1 MRGAVATAAAT
12 PTTWI
17 QTRTTRVKGIKA
29 AKKKKSA
36 FVRRAGHGKSQD
48 FEWWIAMGSSG
59 VSRGKSWKNQKTPK
73 VEKIPKQLSAGQSPS
88 SSVLRPSQRVRVV
101 DRKNFPSKLR
111 PRDWKFQC
119 SRKRADSAMN
129 DKQRQFS
136 SVQFGSV
143 RFSSVCQEFSF
154 TSRCQLFSIPVF
166 GDWLWSRGQEVVAA
180 GRVAYSTLLRVR
192 GSVSSAASKEKRLSK
207 DLFIPSPTIFVV
219 IFGLCVVRFSF
230 AALLPAFCLPGKLCL
245 FAFGHT

>member
-48 FEWWIAMGSSG
+48 FEWIAMGSSG

-136 SVQFGSV
+136 SVQFSLV
-143 RFSSVCQEFSF
+143 RFGSAQFVKSF
-154 TSRCQLFSIPVF
+154 LSLLDASFFPFPFLAIGC
-166 GDWLWSRGQEVVAA
+166 EVVAKKSWPL
-180 GRVAYSTLLRVR
+180 GEWPTLLY
-192 GSVSSAASKEKRLSK
+192 
-207 DLFIPSPTIFVV
+207 
-219 IFGLCVVRFSF
+219 C
-230 AALLPAFCLPGKLCL
+230 
-245 FAFGHT
+245 

>member
-1 MRGAVATAAAT
+1 MDSNGVERRK
-12 PTTWI
+12 P
-17 QTRTTRVKGIKA
+17 RVKL
-29 AKKKKSA
+29 KKPENTESRKNTKTTFSWSESFVQRPASFTTCACSWPKKLSLQTSPE
-36 FVRRAGHGKSQD
+36 RL
-48 FEWWIAMGSSG
+48 
-59 VSRGKSWKNQKTPK
+59 
-73 VEKIPKQLSAGQSPS
+73 KIPVQQEASW
-88 SSVLRPSQRVRVV
+88 QRDEWQAAPV
-101 DRKNFPSKLR
+101 
-111 PRDWKFQC
+111 
-119 SRKRADSAMN
+119 
-129 DKQRQFS
+129 QFS

-166 GDWLWSRGQEVVAA
+166 GDWLWSRGQEIVAA
-180 GRVAYSTLLRVR
+180 GRVAYSTLLLVR